1 MLRRE
6 IGKFQSFVLEAGD
19 TVVVMGNLKAH
30 AEFLERFGFSKHPE
44 TGEYVGTGA
53 NLYAMAP
60 DDFYDRFSA
69 RTGANPE
76 LTAQAYDGEDFYHID
91 GLPLAGVNANGDPDI
106 QGITAVDLETRTYIE
121 QGVANFRVG

>member
-1 MLRRE
+1 MKRRE
-6 IGKFQSFVLEAGD
+6 IGKFQSFVLEEED

-30 AEFLERFGFSKHPE
+30 ADFLAGLGFSRHPD

-69 RTGANPE
+69 RTGADPE
-76 LTAQAYDGEDFYHID
+76 LTAQAHDGEDFYQID
-91 GLPLAGVNANGDPDI
+91 GLPLAAVDVNGNPYI
-106 QGITAVDLETRTYIE
+106 EGITAVDIETRVYIE